1 MLKLAFVVGLGAAM
15 IAGSVQAEPR
25 ASLRMARVPYG
36 DLDLASAAGART
48 MLHRLTVAAKALC
61 VNLHTPVLPGE
72 SGRADRCRKET
83 IASAVERLHRPQL
96 TLALAEVPAEP

>member
-1 MLKLAFVVGLGAAM
+1 VA
-15 IAGSVQAEPR
+15 
-25 ASLRMARVPYG
+25 YG
-36 DLDLASAAGART
+36 DLDLASPTGART